1 MARLIDKSFKDK
13 SLKSKAERGMPQPN
27 GCDIAGRIN
36 GAEGL
41 PLPVSSFSPLFAD
54 VQNNG
59 L

>member
-41 PLPVSSFSPLFAD
+41 HLPVSSFFPFIC
-54 VQNNG
+54 
-59 L
+59 